1 MSKGKIVKEINRQ
14 LIRTKDSIHF
24 DIYAPRDKQVL
35 AEQLSYKEAE
45 DYCRK
50 HTEYVAYPVSEKSK
64 EYLSR
69 YITLTEELLLAIGK
83 HAMRYILHGDICAY
97 YTDIEDFMS
106 DWTGIGYT
114 RTEARSL
121 MHEGTGEFFKLPN
134 NLGYVRFT
142 I

>member
-64 EYLSR
+64 EYLSL
-69 YITLTEELLLAIGK
+69 YITLTEDLLLAIGK
-83 HAMRYILHGDICAY
+83 HAMRYVLKSDICAY
-97 YTDIEDFMS
+97 YTDLEDFFS

-114 RTEARSL
+114 KTEARAL
-121 MHEGTGEFFKLPN
+121 MHEGTGEFYKLPD

>member
-69 YITLTEELLLAIGK
+69 YITLTEDLLLAIGK
-83 HAMRYILHGDICAY
+83 HAMRYVLKNDICAY
-97 YTDIEDFMS
+97 YTDLEDFFFRL
-106 DWTGIGYT
+106 DWDWIYKD
-114 RTEARSL
+114 RSK
-121 MHEGTGEFFKLPN
+121 GADA
-134 NLGYVRFT
+134 
-142 I
+142 

>member
-50 HTEYVAYPVSEKSK
+50 HTEYVAYPVSEKK
-64 EYLSR
+64 QRVPVPVYNPYR
-69 YITLTEELLLAIGK
+69 RPAPGNRKTR
-83 HAMRYILHGDICAY
+83 HAVCA
-97 YTDIEDFMS
+97 E
-106 DWTGIGYT
+106 
-114 RTEARSL
+114 
-121 MHEGTGEFFKLPN
+121 K
-134 NLGYVRFT
+134 
-142 I
+142 